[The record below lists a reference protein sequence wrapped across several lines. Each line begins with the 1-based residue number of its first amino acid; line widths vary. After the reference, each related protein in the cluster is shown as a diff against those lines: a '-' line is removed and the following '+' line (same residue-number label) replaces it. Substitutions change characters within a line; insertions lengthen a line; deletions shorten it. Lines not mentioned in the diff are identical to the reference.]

1 MINTNP
7 VLFWVIV
14 VGIIFMIIAI
24 NVSLFSALRDRTMHH
39 QIKITQRLA
48 NRISS
53 PWQEE
58 DNNLAELSKIVD
70 NLKKS
75 EEGEN
80 SNSHPNQSI

>member
-1 MINTNP
+1 MINSNP

-14 VGIIFMIIAI
+14 GGVIFMIIAI

-58 DNNLAELSKIVD
+58 DDNLAELSKIVD
-70 NLKKS
+70 TLNKPGKD
-75 EEGEN
+75 EPPQ
-80 SNSHPNQSI
+80 SHPDQNT